1 MPNSQKLPNI
11 SFRLRMIP
19 EGIGITVVDH
29 ADAELYGNGS
39 LYWEVTRERLW
50 AGGLRS
56 GVPAMTGLAAPSRPD
71 LGVTVARALK
81 AAGLGG
87 IEDIFEYPGNLE
99 AYTEEGDAEV
109 AARVLKSLG
118 YVAVLGEDAGS
129 DADPERVAPTR
140 PTDGAND
147 SSSPTSAHDRMIA
160 RMKISL
166 LNPHISDSLAGDYA
180 AIISGEMGLNPA
192 QIEAKRR
199 GERLEAQ
206 RRNKHTIPVH
216 IDVING
222 DITVRAD
229 GGSDRPEA
237 PFLLSDLH
245 RVAGGKRAGAVV
257 IEDDWSEADYDVEA
271 MADTSIPK
279 EQWPTTLRE
288 GFLALGYTRIRITES

>member
-1 MPNSQKLPNI
+1 MPNSQTLSNI
-11 SFRLRMIP
+11 SFRLRNIP

-29 ADAELYGNGS
+29 ADAKLYGDGS

-71 LGVTVARALK
+71 LGGTVARALK

-118 YVAVLGEDAGS
+118 YVAVLGEDACS
-129 DADPERVAPTR
+129 DSEPRRVAPTR
-140 PTDGAND
+140 PTDEAND
-147 SSSPTSAHDRMIA
+147 SNSPTSAHDRMIA
-160 RMKISL
+160 RMKVSL
-166 LNPHISDSLAGDYA
+166 RNPHISDSLAGDYA
-180 AIISGEMGLNPA
+180 AIIAGEMGLNPA

-199 GERLEAQ
+199 AERLETQ

-222 DITVRAD
+222 NITVRAD

-245 RVAGGKRAGAVV
+245 KAAGGKGAGAV
-257 IEDDWSEADYDVEA
+257 ITEDDWFESDYDVDA
-271 MADTSIPK
+271 VADTSIPK

-288 GFLALGYTRIRITES
+288 GLLGLGYTTVRITES